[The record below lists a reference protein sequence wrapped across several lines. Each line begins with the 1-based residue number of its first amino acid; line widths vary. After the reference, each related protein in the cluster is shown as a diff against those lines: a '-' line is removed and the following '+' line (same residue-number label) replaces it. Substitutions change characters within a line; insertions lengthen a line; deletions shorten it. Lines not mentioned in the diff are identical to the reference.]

1 MGNGGV
7 VRAVYCGLSIT
18 GVIELKS
25 IYGFAAL
32 IGFVVLGMLGLRLLN
47 TGAIERTKNGTTFN
61 HNTAVQAVWD
71 TVKPF
76 EENASDL
83 SRPRRGK

>member
-1 MGNGGV
+1 MKG
-7 VRAVYCGLSIT
+7 IT
-18 GVIELKS
+18 G
-25 IYGFAAL
+25 AASL
-32 IGFVVLGMLGLRLLN
+32 IGFVVFGMLGLRLLN